1 MLTGKEEPL
10 KPLQKVHTLCITTS
24 KSQEKDSSVGDSFLT
39 IVNRV
44 KLLVIHIDCRT
55 T

>member
-1 MLTGKEEPL
+1 MLTGKEESL
-10 KPLQKVHTLCITTS
+10 KPMQRVHTLCITTS

-39 IVNRV
+39 ILNRV
-44 KLLVIHIDCRT
+44 KLLVIHIDCGT